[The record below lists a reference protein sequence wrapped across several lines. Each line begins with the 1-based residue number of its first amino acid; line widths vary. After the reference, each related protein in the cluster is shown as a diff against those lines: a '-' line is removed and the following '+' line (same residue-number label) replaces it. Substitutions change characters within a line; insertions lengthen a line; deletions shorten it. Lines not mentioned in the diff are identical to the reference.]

1 MTTVDGATQI
11 STELTDDTALDQL
24 FQPPSEI
31 ALHPEWVE
39 RYDSLVLRLQRD
51 ANGLPM
57 DMAQKM
63 LIERQASTYIRL
75 LWYQT
80 EGGMSERQLIE
91 MNKLYLAYTA
101 QFQKVLQASDEVLR
115 QDMVNKFSE
124 IVQEIPKLIQ
134 SDTDRKRVFHF
145 IREQFQ
151 SLGF

>member
-1 MTTVDGATQI
+1 MSESATIPHVTTDV
-11 STELTDDTALDQL
+11 TDESALERL

-31 ALHPEWVE
+31 VLDLEWVE
-39 RYDSLVLRLQRD
+39 RYEALVRRLQRD
-51 ANGLPM
+51 ASGLPM

-80 EGGMSERQLIE
+80 NGGMSERQLTE

-134 SDTDRKRVFHF
+134 DDEDRKRVFNF
-145 IREQFQ
+145 IREEFH